1 MAKANQFIKLRF
13 LEYGKPAK
21 SNSIFKS
28 KINQKSIFG
37 NKGWFEYTCRK
48 DAIKLSDLNILEDVD
63 NSNDEMIMSSDGLLY
78 REKIAQ
84 FKTKCKDNF
93 NKDGQ
98 ILWDCV
104 VSLSS
109 FEYAEKCGL
118 LNHSDYA
125 SVVAKVLPKFYK
137 TIGLDPNNMLWWETY
152 HANTNNP
159 HMHICFFEKIK
170 QDNEVKLSKVN

>member
-1 MAKANQFIKLRF
+1 MSVKLIQKNIKS
-13 LEYGKPAK
+13 LEKNIK
-21 SNSIFKS
+21 SNSE
-28 KINQKSIFG
+28 KIELLNTELKKDTELL
-37 NKGWFEYTCRK
+37 NKFTK
-48 DAIKLSDLNILEDVD
+48 ILDKYNDID
-63 NSNDEMIMSSDGLLY
+63 NSNDEMIMSSDGLLD

-109 FEYAEKCGL
+109 FEYAEKSGS

>member
-1 MAKANQFIKLRF
+1 MSVKLIQKNIKS
-13 LEYGKPAK
+13 LEKNIK
-21 SNSIFKS
+21 SNSE
-28 KINQKSIFG
+28 KIELLNTELKKDTELL
-37 NKGWFEYTCRK
+37 NKFTK
-48 DAIKLSDLNILEDVD
+48 ILDKYNDID
-63 NSNDEMIMSSDGLLY
+63 NSNDEMIMSSDGLLD

-159 HMHICFFEKIK
+159 HMHICFFEKNQTRQRGKINQSELDYLK
-170 QDNEVKLSKVN
+170 K